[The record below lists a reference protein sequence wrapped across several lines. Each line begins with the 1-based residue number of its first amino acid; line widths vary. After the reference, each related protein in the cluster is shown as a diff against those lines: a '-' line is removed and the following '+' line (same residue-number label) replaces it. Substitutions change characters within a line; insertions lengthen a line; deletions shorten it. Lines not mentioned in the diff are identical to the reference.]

1 MIQIVSYD
9 AISNIPADCRRNPR
23 LPAVS
28 LPLAGGLTPTLPDF
42 GSKSISVVTNVT
54 PETVKGKDGKT
65 TVQRELSTVPNGTVD
80 LPATIIGKDGK
91 EYSATKQKAQ
101 TLITSTTVVIAISTT
116 ASGNNRLK
124 PSLYTAQA
132 FKTGISELATA
143 YNRFLGALARRV
155 GQLFPI
161 SEASA

>member
-54 PETVKGKDGKT
+54 PETVKGKDGKNYCSKRT
-65 TVQRELSTVPNGTVD
+65 FYCPKWDS
-80 LPATIIGKDGK
+80 
-91 EYSATKQKAQ
+91 
-101 TLITSTTVVIAISTT
+101 
-116 ASGNNRLK
+116 RL
-124 PSLYTAQA
+124 
-132 FKTGISELATA
+132 TGDHH
-143 YNRFLGALARRV
+143 R
-155 GQLFPI
+155 
-161 SEASA
+161 